1 MGVKFLHNINLSDNQ
16 LTNAK
21 LHVTSTAPTAAEGQ
35 VYFNSTT
42 GVKMGEFYNG
52 TNWVKFPREVEL
64 TTYTGTP
71 PVGTASNIFDANNG
85 KLTVDQNINHF
96 DITAPSPGELYFE
109 LADTVTIVNLN
120 VTGTGTSA
128 TFDNDVRIKGTLSM
142 QTAAGAD
149 GAITN
154 VADPTNAQDVA
165 TKAYVDGIASGGVT
179 FKGTFRADTGEILS
193 GANSGSYLYQV
204 ASGSG
209 AFDPSLSRVAIDT
222 GDYYLVASGGGNFY
236 GIGGTGSCATTQYLD
251 VGDSVIAVSDAAAN
265 ASVCS
270 DWSIVQSDEGVVSIS
285 ASTAP
290 ARKGISVSANTGSVQ
305 VGLDIENLP
314 FITGGT
320 LVGVDTSS
328 ISIPIYNQDTASPSQ
343 NEYIELSQIFGSR
356 STSVT
361 IGDGSTTSFVIQN
374 SGASAPNKN
383 HGLGTQSDF
392 FMVQLVE
399 ISSGETVHAEVTRGA
414 SGNVTIAFAVAPG
427 TNDIRVLIHNI

>member
-21 LHVTSTAPTAAEGQ
+21 LHVTATAPTAAEGQ

-42 GVKMGEFYNG
+42 GVKMGEFFNG
-52 TNWVKFPREVEL
+52 TNWVKFPREVKL
-64 TTYTGTP
+64 TTYAGTP
-71 PVGTASNIFDANNG
+71 PVGTTTNIFDVNNG
-85 KLTVDQNINHF
+85 ALTVNQNVDHF

-109 LADTVTIVNLN
+109 LADTVKIVNLN

-142 QTAAGAD
+142 QTAGGTN

-154 VADPTNAQDVA
+154 VVDPTNAQDVA
-165 TKAYVDGIASGGVT
+165 TKNYVDTIASGGVT

-193 GANSGSYLYQV
+193 GANNGSYLYQV

-222 GDYYLVASGGGNFY
+222 GDYYLVASAAGNFY
-236 GIGGTGSCATTQYLD
+236 GIGGTGSCGTTQYLD
-251 VGDSVIAVSDAAAN
+251 IGDSVIAVSDAAAN

-290 ARKGISVSANTGSVQ
+290 ARKGISVSANTGSVN
-305 VGLDIENLP
+305 VGLDIANLP

-320 LVGVDTSS
+320 LVGVDSSS
-328 ISIPIYNQDTASPSQ
+328 ISVPIYNTDTASPSQ
-343 NEYIELSQIFGSR
+343 NEYIELSQIFSSR
-356 STSVT
+356 SRNVL
-361 IGDGSTTSFVIQN
+361 IGDGSTTSFVLQN
-374 SGASAPNKN
+374 SGATAPNKN
-383 HGLGTQSDF
+383 HELGTQSDF

-414 SGNVTIAFAVAPG
+414 NGNVTIAFAVAPASNG
-427 TNDIRVLIHNI
+427 IRVLIHNT

>member
-21 LHVTSTAPTAAEGQ
+21 LHVTSSAPTAAEGQ

-64 TTYTGTP
+64 TTYAGTP

-142 QTAAGAD
+142 QTAAGTD

-154 VADPTNAQDVA
+154 VVDPTNAQDVA

-290 ARKGISVSANTGSVQ
+290 ARKGISVSASTGSVQ

-320 LVGVDTSS
+320 LVGVDSSS
-328 ISIPIYNQDTASPSQ
+328 ISVPVYNQDTASPSQ
-343 NEYIELSQIFGSR
+343 NEYIELAQIFSSR
-356 STSVT
+356 SRNVV
-361 IGDGSTTSFVIQN
+361 IGDGSTTSFVLQN

-414 SGNVTIAFAVAPG
+414 NGNVTIAFAVAPASNG
-427 TNDIRVLIHNI
+427 IRVLIHNT

>member
-21 LHVTSTAPTAAEGQ
+21 LHVTATAPTAAEGQ

-52 TNWVKFPREVEL
+52 TNWVKFPREVKL

-71 PVGTASNIFDANNG
+71 PVGTTVNIFDANNG
-85 KLTVDQNINHF
+85 ALTVNQNVNHF

-109 LADTVTIVNLN
+109 LADTVTIANLN

-142 QTAAGAD
+142 QTAAGTD

-154 VADPTNAQDVA
+154 VVDPTNAQDVA

-193 GANSGSYLYQV
+193 GANTVSYLYQV

-290 ARKGISVSANTGSVQ
+290 ARKGISVSASTGSVQ

-320 LVGVDTSS
+320 LVGVDSSS
-328 ISIPIYNQDTASPSQ
+328 ISVPVYNQDTASPSQ
-343 NEYIELSQIFGSR
+343 NEYIELAQIFSSR
-356 STSVT
+356 SRNVV
-361 IGDGSTTSFVIQN
+361 IGDGSTTSFVLQN
-374 SGASAPNKN
+374 SGATAPNKN

-414 SGNVTIAFAVAPG
+414 NGNVTIAFAVAPASNG
-427 TNDIRVLIHNI
+427 IRVLIHNT

>member
-21 LHVTSTAPTAAEGQ
+21 LHVTATAPTAAEGQ

-52 TNWVKFPREVEL
+52 TNWVKFPREVKL

-71 PVGTASNIFDANNG
+71 PVGTTTNIFDANNG
-85 KLTVDQNINHF
+85 ALTVNQNVNHF

-109 LADTVTIVNLN
+109 LADTVTIANLN

-142 QTAAGAD
+142 QTAAGTD

-154 VADPTNAQDVA
+154 VVDPTNAQDVA

-290 ARKGISVSANTGSVQ
+290 ARKGISVSASTGSVQ

-320 LVGVDTSS
+320 LVGVDSSS
-328 ISIPIYNQDTASPSQ
+328 ISVPIYNQDTASPSQ
-343 NEYIELSQIFGSR
+343 NEYIELAQIFSSR
-356 STSVT
+356 SRNVV
-361 IGDGSTTSFVIQN
+361 IGDGSTTSFVLQN
-374 SGASAPNKN
+374 SGATAPNKN

-414 SGNVTIAFAVAPG
+414 NGNVTIAFAVAPASNG
-427 TNDIRVLIHNI
+427 IRVLIHNT